1 MVFDQFFAPAKPALP
16 PSMAVV
22 ASKVGE
28 RGQIFTI
35 LRRLVVLRNEKSGE
49 FGPLSR
55 RRSRIIHN
63 PTAS

>member
-1 MVFDQFFAPAKPALP
+1 MVF
-16 PSMAVV
+16 V

-35 LRRLVVLRNEKSGE
+35 LRRIVVLRNEESGK
-49 FGPLSR
+49 FGPLSH

-63 PTAS
+63 PTASSVLGFASE